1 MANTGIEEK
10 VAEDAKVISP
20 TIQECLS
27 PLLAKRDQIESEET
41 ELREKIKGMRETLY
55 EKGDERKDMEKVLRS
70 AGMISSD
77 PRPKSE
83 HNEPQFR
90 GSLLEP
96 HLENT
101 PTNPRTIQAWERVS
115 KAIEDMEGE
124 PFQISMIEKRCGASR
139 GTVERVI
146 GMMRG
151 EEKVRLLGKQPP
163 LGREHPGG
171 AKAVTFQE
179 INR

>member
-1 MANTGIEEK
+1 MANTEVEEK
-10 VAEDAKVISP
+10 DEEKVISP

-27 PLLAKRDQIESEET
+27 PLLAKRDQIESEEADF
-41 ELREKIKGMRETLY
+41 REKIKEMRETLY
-55 EKGDERKDMEKVLRS
+55 EKGEERKDMEKVLR
-70 AGMISSD
+70 AGGMIASE

-83 HNEPQFR
+83 HNEPQFK

-96 HLENT
+96 HLEPT
-101 PTNPRTIQAWERVS
+101 PTNPRTAQAWDKVS
-115 KAIEDMEGE
+115 KAIEDLEGE

-151 EEKVRLLGKQPP
+151 EERVRLLGKQPP
-163 LGREHPGG
+163 LHRAHPGG

-179 INR
+179 IR